1 MTGLLKDLMHDRADH
16 LDAPDLD
23 LGTITRTGDRRVRR
37 RRAALAGGLAA
48 AAVVAG
54 LAIPALLPGDGGDG
68 VDRVTDGTDA
78 APVALSWITGSTLHR
93 VGQPDIDLG
102 VGVRAWVW
110 AGDAVVFTDSERGV
124 HVWQDGQTRS
134 IGTTTAG
141 APDDAELVADGSSV
155 AWIDE
160 RRGLSIHDL
169 ASDETWSVMLDQG
182 MAPARVTAL
191 DGGTVYATDDRGVL
205 TWAIG
210 AEERVQVLDTD
221 GVVLDAENGTMVR
234 RTKDGGARV
243 TGPGRS
249 VTFTVDSF
257 ANLSPAGTFVMAE
270 SNDEGI
276 VLDTATGARIDLD
289 SGHEWSLP
297 YQWLDDGTVAVLA
310 FDGINRAN
318 GDPRAYLQSCEMA
331 TGDCTDPGTEI
342 PATFGAVQLPGGV
355 HFAE

>member
-23 LGTITRTGDRRVRR
+23 LDSITAAGARRVRR
-37 RRAALAGGLAA
+37 RRTTLAGGLAA

-54 LAIPALLPGDGGDG
+54 LAIPALLPEDGGG
-68 VDRVTDGTDA
+68 VDQVTDGTDA

-102 VGVRAWVW
+102 AHVRAWVW
-110 AGDAVVFTDSERGV
+110 AGDAVVYTDSDRHV
-124 HVWQDGQTRS
+124 HVWQDGETRS

-141 APDDAELVADGSSV
+141 APDDAELVADESLV

-160 RRGLSIHDL
+160 QSGLSVHDV

-182 MAPARVTAL
+182 RTPARVTAL
-191 DGGTVYATDDRGVL
+191 DGGTAYATDDRGVL
-205 TWAIG
+205 TWVIG
-210 AEERVQVLDTD
+210 AQEGVQVIDAD
-221 GVVLDAENGTMVR
+221 GVVLDAENGTIVR
-234 RTKDGGARV
+234 RTKDGRAQV

-249 VTFTVDSF
+249 VTFTMDSF
-257 ANLSPAGTFVMAE
+257 ANLSPDGTLVVAE

-276 VLDTATGARIDLD
+276 LLDTTTGARIDVD
-289 SGHEWSLP
+289 SDHEWSLP
-297 YQWLDDGTVAVLA
+297 YEWLDDGTVAVLA
-310 FDGINRAN
+310 FDGINRAD
-318 GDPRAYLQSCEMA
+318 GDSTAYLQSCDTA
-331 TGDCTDPGTEI
+331 TGECTDPGTEI
-342 PATFGAVQLPGGV
+342 PATSGAFQLPGGV